1 MRKVLI
7 IILSALYA
15 AAPAKSQALGF
26 FGFGN
31 EMRVNEKPNRF
42 VYGAEFNYYFDNREF
57 DTGKNLYTGSMTIN
71 AARLTPLAGLEIN
84 EGKKLSH
91 RIMLGIDVL
100 KNMGESPVSSKDRS
114 LENTGLFHEML
125 LYYKLKARAGNSL
138 IKAYAGIFPRNS
150 RIRDYGNEFLSDS
163 LKFYDNNIEGVL
175 IQMLRPNASFELGCD
190 WLGMYG
196 SGRRERFIIFS
207 HGNARL
213 TPWLSTGWYVSGYH
227 LANMVEYGGVVDY
240 FLAKPFV
247 TTHFENFLLLQQLSL
262 SLSWLQSLQRD
273 RAKDKGFDFPSGAQA
288 EFKIMNWGVGIEN
301 KLFIGTS
308 LMPYYGNIDAGGN
321 KYGPLLYRGDPFYR
335 IKAKSGDWKEIGLY
349 NRLEVFYR
357 PRISDFLDLQVS
369 FLFHFAE
376 NEAGNLGFIGSRQKF
391 SLLFNLEKLKNSGD
405 KTLFKASKNKRRKQ
419 GLASGEE
426 YYL

>member
-31 EMRVNEKPNRF
+31 ERRVNEKPNRF

-91 RIMLGIDVL
+91 RIMLGIDIL
-100 KNMGESPVSSKDRS
+100 KNMGESPVSLKDRS

-247 TTHFENFLLLQQLSL
+247 TTHFENFLPLQQLSL

-391 SLLFNLEKLKNSGD
+391 SLLFNLEKLKNSGN